1 MKHDRQCPKCRGRNV
16 GCASRPTGSTR
27 SLLLG
32 DTEVAAER
40 WLCTDCGYVE
50 LYAIDLDHDWAT
62 VLDVY
67 YGAPKQGPFR

>member
-16 GCASRPTGSTR
+16 GYAVKPVGYSTSLMFADTTVAS
-27 SLLLG
+27 
-32 DTEVAAER
+32 ER

-50 LYAIDLDHDWAT
+50 IYATDLEHDWST

-67 YGAPKQGPFR
+67 FGAPKAGPFR